1 MMQVASLG
9 MRDQPVSLEDL
20 AKSPGLQEKLGIRVA
35 IRERNFKDM
44 IPLHA
49 VAVLRD
55 SELTKENGWD
65 RLGPSESAIY
75 AEKVKINDGMALLH
89 ILSRSTA
96 C

>member
-20 AKSPGLQEKLGIRVA
+20 AKSPKLEEKLGIWVV
-35 IRERNFKDM
+35 IHERNFKDM

-49 VAVLRD
+49 VLQG

-65 RLGPSESAIY
+65 QLGPSESAIY

-89 ILSRSTA
+89 TLSRSTA